1 MRRLVVLLE
10 PAVSINR
17 NSTTMFG
24 KSTNSDTAMSQS
36 NMMADPIWVVPGCE
50 KQPSFLLN
58 RPL

>member
-24 KSTNSDTAMSQS
+24 KSTNSDTAVSQS
-36 NMMADPIWVVPGCE
+36 NMMADPI
-50 KQPSFLLN
+50 
-58 RPL
+58 